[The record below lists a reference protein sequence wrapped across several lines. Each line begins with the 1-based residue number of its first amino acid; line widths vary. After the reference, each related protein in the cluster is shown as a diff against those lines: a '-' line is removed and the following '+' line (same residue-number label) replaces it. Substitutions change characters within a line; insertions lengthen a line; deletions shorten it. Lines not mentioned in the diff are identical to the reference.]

1 MVKYGKSQLNS
12 VFHALADPTRRRI
25 LEALGSSER
34 TVGEL
39 AEPLEISLP
48 GVSKH
53 LGVLERAGL
62 LSRRREGRIHHIKF
76 ETEALTPAMEWIETH
91 RKFWE
96 DSFDRLSEFLESQAA
111 EESLKRKTNKN
122 KNSQPDQSNA

>member
-1 MVKYGKSQLNS
+1 MVNYSKSELDT
-12 VFHALADPTRRRI
+12 VFQALADPTRRRI
-25 LEALGSSER
+25 VEALGANER

-39 AEPLEISLP
+39 AEPLKMSLP

-62 LSRRREGRIHHIKF
+62 LSRRKEGRIHHIKF
-76 ETEALTPAMEWIETH
+76 EVSALKPAMEWIETQ

-96 DSFDRLSEFLESQAA
+96 GSFDRLSDYLESKVS
-111 EESLKRKTNKN
+111 ENEPTINNPKTEN
-122 KNSQPDQSNA
+122 DE

>member
-1 MVKYGKSQLNS
+1 MVNYTAGELNT

-25 LEALGSSER
+25 VEALGAEER

-39 AEPLEISLP
+39 AKPLEMSLP

-62 LSRRREGRIHHIKF
+62 LSRRKEGRIHHIKF
-76 ETEALTPAMEWIETH
+76 EVSALKPAMEWIETQ

-96 DSFDRLSEFLESQAA
+96 GSFDRLSDYLDAQISNDK
-111 EESLKRKTNKN
+111 STNKN
-122 KNSQPDQSNA
+122 PRTEDNE